1 MILAEI
7 TFSELMDRINSLSS
21 IEAVDS
27 FEVGE
32 STMGQKI
39 YGYHIGSYTGPQI
52 LIESGIHAREYPAIL
67 VVIGM
72 AEYLATISSTLAGG
86 VYIIPLVNPDG
97 VRLVLEGVDWL
108 RCENWREYILSL
120 NGGSLDFSEWK
131 ASATAVDLN
140 VNFPALWGE
149 GSQNVFCPSP
159 ANFVGFYPASEREV
173 RLLIDYTYS
182 IQPDLTLSY
191 HTKGDVIY
199 YGFEVLSP
207 EELDRDRAIAEII
220 SSINGYVPIKTEN
233 SVGGYSDWV
242 SSYIGVPAYTIEV
255 GAASLPTPIPL
266 SAVPSAIESNKTV
279 PSVLLNT
286 LSNTTTPTAE

>member
-1 MILAEI
+1 
-7 TFSELMDRINSLSS
+7 MDRINSLSS

-199 YGFEVLSP
+199 YGFEALSP
-207 EELDRDRAIAEII
+207 KELDRDKAIAEII

-255 GAASLPTPIPL
+255 GAVSLPTPIPL

-279 PSVLLNT
+279 PAVLLNT